1 MNLVT
6 ELKNLFIDLKSFKWS
21 LFVSLCLL
29 ALVPAIYQ
37 TLSTAIVSST
47 VSTEGID
54 ILGQMEWFDL
64 IDETIRAFLIVP
76 LYSVLNKIYKN
87 SKKKFPNSVFKF
99 GLTVFAIYALFSL
112 IVFFYGRHLI
122 SLMNPKEAD
131 VEAINSYL
139 MLETLSFVIGIIPTF
154 INVVFIT
161 VGKCKNVY
169 IFMGI
174 KVLVAIIGDFALVP
188 FLEVNGIAVANIISN
203 AVLLI
208 VGIVVLYLEKLIH
221 VSGFRKDDR
230 KDLGSIGLR
239 GLFSGTQQFI
249 DNIVYVLMVAR
260 MVNMVLEQGN
270 YWVANNFIWGW
281 LLIPVTSLS
290 EVIKS
295 DCKDDY
301 SSLKQKNY
309 YLIATFSVIA
319 WAITIP
325 LWSLFFRYVQRLEN
339 YNEIFLIT
347 IKLIPFYIAYVL
359 CVIPDSIFV
368 GKGATYLNAINSV
381 FVNFLYYGV
390 WFGCYL
396 GETIKF
402 TMDTIIMMFG
412 FGMVFHLALSGL
424 EQYLWVKHKRKRQ
437 VIEFAQKVTVKSGA
451 KV

>member
-1 MNLVT
+1 
-6 ELKNLFIDLKSFKWS
+6 
-21 LFVSLCLL
+21 
-29 ALVPAIYQ
+29 
-37 TLSTAIVSST
+37 
-47 VSTEGID
+47 
-54 ILGQMEWFDL
+54 
-64 IDETIRAFLIVP
+64 
-76 LYSVLNKIYKN
+76 
-87 SKKKFPNSVFKF
+87 
-99 GLTVFAIYALFSL
+99 
-112 IVFFYGRHLI
+112 
-122 SLMNPKEAD
+122 
-131 VEAINSYL
+131 
-139 MLETLSFVIGIIPTF
+139 
-154 INVVFIT
+154 
-161 VGKCKNVY
+161 
-169 IFMGI
+169 
-174 KVLVAIIGDFALVP
+174 
-188 FLEVNGIAVANIISN
+188 
-203 AVLLI
+203 
-208 VGIVVLYLEKLIH
+208 
-221 VSGFRKDDR
+221 
-230 KDLGSIGLR
+230 
-239 GLFSGTQQFI
+239 
-249 DNIVYVLMVAR
+249 